1 MAPAPLSGV
10 RVLAVEQLMAMPFG
24 TQLLSDLGAEVI
36 AVETVGYAGDEAVPW
51 RERTGRHKR
60 RIQVKLNDPRGQEL
74 LRRLSQRVDV
84 FGENF
89 RPGVLDRY
97 QLGYAQLSKLN
108 ERLIYASV
116 SGFGHKDF
124 LPSPYSDL
132 AAYGI
137 IGEAMSGSIHAI
149 RKFGGQ
155 HTGIAS
161 GDITTSL
168 FTTIG
173 ILAALRHRDLT
184 GKGQYVDVCMT
195 DSLFALAELP
205 FVQHTLAADAA
216 EDAKAGGKTSAPPPI
231 SYPYGTF
238 PAADGEFTFLVLND
252 AHWQTFCKLLGHEEW
267 PTHPELG
274 NPATR
279 KQAVEKIV
287 FPALTAWAK
296 PLTRAEVVEKFRGAG
311 LAVAPINGPEDILKD
326 EHFTARRMIE
336 TVIRPN
342 GRPLRVPSN
351 PIKLSAVEATKSAT
365 PPPARIEAPGESTEA
380 VLRQELGLSD
390 DDIAT
395 LVKDGIVGV
404 RSQAQTKPS

>member
-1 MAPAPLSGV
+1 MVPAPLSGV
-10 RVLAVEQLMAMPFG
+10 RILAVEQLMAMPFG

-36 AVETVGYAGDEAVPW
+36 AVETVGYGGDAAVPW

-60 RIQVKLNDPRGQEL
+60 RIQVKLNDPRGQDL
-74 LRRLSQRVDV
+74 LRRLARRVDV

-97 QLGYAQLSKLN
+97 QLGYAQLSELN

-124 LPSPYSDL
+124 LESPYSDL

-149 RKFGGQ
+149 RRFGGQ

-173 ILAALRHRDLT
+173 ILAALRYRDLT

-205 FVQHTLAADAA
+205 FVQHTLA
-216 EDAKAGGKTSAPPPI
+216 EDAKAEGGASAPPPI

-238 PAADGEFTFLVLND
+238 PAADGEFTFMVLND
-252 AHWQTFCKLLGHEEW
+252 AHWQSFCKLLGHAEW
-267 PTHPELG
+267 PQDPELAD
-274 NPATR
+274 PSTR
-279 KQAVEKIV
+279 KQAVERVI
-287 FPALTAWAK
+287 FPVLSAWAK
-296 PLTRAEVVEKFRGAG
+296 PLTRAQVVEKFRAAG
-311 LAVAPINGPEDILKD
+311 LAVAPINGPADILND
-326 EHFTARRMIE
+326 PHFTARRMID

-342 GRPLRVPSN
+342 GRPLRVPGN
-351 PIKLSAVEATKSAT
+351 PIKLSAVEAAKPAT
-365 PPPARIEAPGESTEA
+365 PAPVRLQAPGESTEA
-380 VLRQELGLSD
+380 VLREELGLSD

-395 LVKDGIVGV
+395 LLRDGIVG
-404 RSQAQTKPS
+404 RPAQAQTKPA